1 MLKIIIIEDEKPV
14 YDHLVKI
21 LHNIAPDAEIIAH
34 ITTVAQGI
42 DYMSR
47 SPQADLILSDIQ
59 LSDGLAFEIFSHSN
73 SFTPVIFITG
83 YDSFMLTAFN
93 HNAIDYVLKPV
104 TAKELSAAL
113 DKYKLLK
120 QHFIDSSNKFDNLLK
135 YLNGHKKTRLLV
147 RKGLENMILKLDD
160 IVLLYTENKIVYV
173 IDKNG
178 KKYIADKNLS
188 DLEEELDDTLFFRA
202 NRQYILNLNYI
213 KGYKPYEKVKLMVNL
228 SIPELN
234 YVIIVSQETASDFRK
249 WMYEA

>member
-1 MLKIIIIEDEKPV
+1 MLKIIIIEDEKQV
-14 YDHLVKI
+14 FDHLVKT
-21 LHNIAPDAEIIAH
+21 LYTVAPETEIIAH
-34 ITTVAQGI
+34 ITSVAQGI
-42 DYMSR
+42 DYLSR
-47 SPQADLILSDIQ
+47 FPDADLILSDIQ
-59 LSDGLAFEIFSHSN
+59 LNDGLAFEIFKHAH

-120 QHFIDSSNKFDNLLK
+120 QHFTDSSLKFDNLLK
-135 YLNGHKKTRLLV
+135 YVTSHKKTRLLV

-188 DLEEELDDTLFFRA
+188 DLEEELDDSLFFRV

-213 KGYKPYEKVKLMVNL
+213 KGYKPYEKVKLMVDL

-234 YVIIVSQETASDFRK
+234 HIIIVSQETAPDFRK